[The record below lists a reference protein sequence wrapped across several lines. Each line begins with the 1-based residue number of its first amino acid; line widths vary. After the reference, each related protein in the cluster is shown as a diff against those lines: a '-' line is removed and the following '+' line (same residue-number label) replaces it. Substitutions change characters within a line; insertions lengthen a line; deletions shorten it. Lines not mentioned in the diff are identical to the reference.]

1 MFDFLAESLAG
12 DQISV
17 ESGSIENSIGS
28 SIYWHRPEAGII
40 VFEPIQMRNN
50 ATDIKLDR
58 NVVISCAVHGNE
70 TAPVEITSELV
81 QGLLNGQYRL
91 NVRLMVIL
99 GNLDAMRIGERYLNI
114 DLNRL
119 FNQAHS
125 KYPQNSETTRA
136 AKLESLVAK
145 FYQEKPEF
153 SHWHFDLHTAIKPS
167 RHIRFGLLP
176 YVESGQYSP
185 TMMQWLQNVGL
196 EALVINHAPAS
207 TFSYFTSHQ
216 FHAASCTLELGKA
229 LHFGCN
235 DLSQF
240 KGIRSGLLALMANE
254 LSHSEGEQTSNS
266 KNNQPNQTSP
276 ILYKVSQQITKI
288 SEQFQ
293 FNIDENSHNFTKFRQ
308 GTLLAS
314 DKNTLY
320 MVKEESEY
328 LLFPNS
334 GVKTGFRAGLMLKQV
349 ES

>member
-1 MFDFLAESLAG
+1 MFDFLAESLA
-12 DQISV
+12 DDKISV

-28 SIYWHRPEAGII
+28 SIDWHRPEAGII

-50 ATDIKLDR
+50 TTDIKLDK

-70 TAPVEITSELV
+70 TAPVEIISELV
-81 QGLLNGQYRL
+81 QGLLNGQYPL

-119 FNQAHS
+119 FNQAHAQ
-125 KYPQNSETTRA
+125 YPQNTETTRA
-136 AKLESLVAK
+136 AILESLVAN
-145 FYQEKPEF
+145 FYQEKSEF

-185 TMMQWLQNVGL
+185 TMMQWLQNIGL
-196 EALVINHAPAS
+196 EALVINHDPAS

-216 FHAASCTLELGKA
+216 FHAESCTLELGEA
-229 LHFGCN
+229 LPFGAN

-240 KGIRSGLLALMANE
+240 EGIRSGLLALMANN
-254 LSHSEGEQTSNS
+254 LPHSENDQASNS
-266 KNNQPNQTSP
+266 KNNQPNQISP

-293 FNIDENSHNFTKFRQ
+293 FNINENSHNFTKFKQ
-308 GTLLAS
+308 GTLIAT
-314 DKNTLY
+314 DQNTLY
-320 MVKEESEY
+320 MVKEENEY

-334 GVKTGFRAGLMLKQV
+334 GVKAGFRAGLMLKQV
-349 ES
+349 EH